1 MRRPRRIS
9 VTTVLVVL
17 LVGAADLALVG
28 AAAYQRW
35 GPPPTPGPAV
45 AATGS
50 AVASDAPAVR
60 SEEVVAGS
68 VLLDL
73 GSQGVLWRAT
83 RGDCSGATRPTLT
96 RWSGVGGGADLALPG
111 LADVVAIDATAQ
123 RVVGLDDECRP
134 VGLRLSSG
142 RLVRERGA
150 PSGVRLVG
158 TPGTQA
164 VAVGAATVP
173 VPDGC
178 VPTGAQALAG
188 GMLVTCGNGDVWTR
202 YEGRWS
208 RRDALPG
215 LAQLDAA
222 GPRSYLALGISAD
235 CSARLTRTESLGTPW
250 TRVACL
256 AEHGAGVALAAR
268 GEQVAVQ
275 VGSVVLRSADAG
287 RSFEEVED

>member
-1 MRRPRRIS
+1 MNRPRRIS
-9 VTTVLVVL
+9 VTTVLLVL

-35 GPPPTPGPAV
+35 GPPPVPGPV
-45 AATGS
+45 ATSSGAGS
-50 AVASDAPAVR
+50 AEATEPTPTD
-60 SEEVVAGS
+60 VVAGG

-73 GSQGVLWRAT
+73 GPQGVLWRAT
-83 RGDCSGATRPTLT
+83 RGDCAGEGSPTLT
-96 RWSGVGGGADLALPG
+96 RWTATGAG
-111 LADVVAIDATAQ
+111 QDVAVEGITDIVAIDAGAQ
-123 RVVGLDDECRP
+123 RIVGLDDECRP
-134 VGLRLSSG
+134 VALRLSSG

-158 TPGTQA
+158 IPGTQA

-178 VPTGAQALAG
+178 VPSSAQALAG
-188 GMLVTCGNGDVWTR
+188 GFLVTCGSGDVWTR

-215 LAQLDAA
+215 LVHVAAA

-235 CSARLTRTESLGTPW
+235 CSARLTRAESLGTPW

-256 AEHGAGVALAAR
+256 AEHGAGVALAAQ

-275 VGSVVLRSADAG
+275 VGSVVLRSTDAG
-287 RSFEEVED
+287 QSFEEVEG